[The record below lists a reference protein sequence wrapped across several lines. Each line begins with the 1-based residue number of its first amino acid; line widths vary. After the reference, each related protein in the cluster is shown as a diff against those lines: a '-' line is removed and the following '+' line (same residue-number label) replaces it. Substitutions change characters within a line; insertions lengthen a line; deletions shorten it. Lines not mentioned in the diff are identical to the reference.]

1 MVVSHTF
8 IHRRAAQADVRYAN
22 GSAHIRF
29 HSRLFIRGILPV
41 SGLGLD
47 RRKMVR
53 QKSGTSLSFLAHS
66 VWNILVRPEVSFVE
80 LSA

>member
-1 MVVSHTF
+1 MVVSYTF
-8 IHRRAAQADVRYAN
+8 IHRRAAQADVRHAN

-41 SGLGLD
+41 SGLGMD
-47 RRKMVR
+47 RRKMVN
-53 QKSGTSLSFLAHS
+53 QKSGTCLSLVAHS
-66 VWNILVRPEVSFVE
+66 VWYVLVRPEVSFVE